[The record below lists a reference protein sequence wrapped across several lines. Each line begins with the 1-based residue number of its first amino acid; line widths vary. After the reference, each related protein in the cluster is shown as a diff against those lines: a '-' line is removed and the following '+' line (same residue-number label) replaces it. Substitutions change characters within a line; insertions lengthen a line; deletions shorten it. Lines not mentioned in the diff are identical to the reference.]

1 MEKKRYLKKW
11 VVPTTF
17 VIALISM
24 IGITASISQSIFK
37 RMNIDNNSYVL
48 RDIADGA
55 LPVVSEIK
63 KESVKPYLDEDVQV
77 HIGYYDINSKQE
89 EQEKSLIL
97 YEDTYMPNT
106 GILYGC
112 EKKFEVVSIFEGEV
126 ISVKKDD
133 VFGNIVEI
141 KHTNNIVSKYS
152 SLSEVTVA
160 EGDTVNAGE
169 VIGNSGNNKVV
180 SVSQNMLLF
189 ELLYNGTNVNPEQY
203 YNVRL
208 DEMR

>member
-11 VVPTTF
+11 IVPTTF
-17 VIALISM
+17 VIALISL

-55 LPVVSEIK
+55 LPVVSEVK

>member
-17 VIALISM
+17 VIALISL

>member
-55 LPVVSEIK
+55 LPVVSEVK